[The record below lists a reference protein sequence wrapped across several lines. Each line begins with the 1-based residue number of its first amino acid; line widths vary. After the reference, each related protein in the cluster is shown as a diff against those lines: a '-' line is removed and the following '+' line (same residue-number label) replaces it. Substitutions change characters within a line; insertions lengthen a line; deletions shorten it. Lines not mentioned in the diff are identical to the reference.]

1 MKIMITG
8 NLGYIGPSVVLQL
21 RKSYPNAFLIGV
33 DIGLFAHCLTGAIYQ
48 PESLLDTQIYKD
60 VRDLSQEDFEGIDA
74 VIHLAAIS
82 NDPMGKTFER
92 ITDEVNHVSS
102 INIAK
107 CAKKAGV
114 KSYIFASSCSV
125 YGEASDS
132 PKKETDKL
140 NPLTAYAKSKI
151 DTELDIESLAS
162 DKFIITCLRFATACG
177 FTTRTRLDLV
187 LNDFVASAITNGLI
201 DILSDGSPWRPLIH
215 VSDMARAIDW
225 AVSRDAKS
233 GGNILI
239 VNAGCDE
246 WNYQVL
252 DLAMAVKKE
261 IPNAEIRVNENAVP
275 DRRSYQVD
283 FSKYKELAQNY
294 QPLVTLPDAIN
305 GLKDGLLS
313 MNFIDVDFR
322 HSNFIRLNTLTEHI
336 DSDRVTS
343 NLKWK
348 AFLT

>member
-132 PKKETDKL
+132 PKKKL
-140 NPLTAYAKSKI
+140 I
-151 DTELDIESLAS
+151 SLILLQPMQNQ
-162 DKFIITCLRFATACG
+162 K
-177 FTTRTRLDLV
+177 
-187 LNDFVASAITNGLI
+187 LI
-201 DILSDGSPWRPLIH
+201 
-215 VSDMARAIDW
+215 
-225 AVSRDAKS
+225 
-233 GGNILI
+233 
-239 VNAGCDE
+239 
-246 WNYQVL
+246 
-252 DLAMAVKKE
+252 
-261 IPNAEIRVNENAVP
+261 
-275 DRRSYQVD
+275 
-283 FSKYKELAQNY
+283 QN
-294 QPLVTLPDAIN
+294 
-305 GLKDGLLS
+305 
-313 MNFIDVDFR
+313 
-322 HSNFIRLNTLTEHI
+322 
-336 DSDRVTS
+336 
-343 NLKWK
+343 
-348 AFLT
+348 

>member
-1 MKIMITG
+1 
-8 NLGYIGPSVVLQL
+8 
-21 RKSYPNAFLIGV
+21 
-33 DIGLFAHCLTGAIYQ
+33 
-48 PESLLDTQIYKD
+48 
-60 VRDLSQEDFEGIDA
+60 
-74 VIHLAAIS
+74 
-82 NDPMGKTFER
+82 
-92 ITDEVNHVSS
+92 
-102 INIAK
+102 
-107 CAKKAGV
+107 
-114 KSYIFASSCSV
+114 
-125 YGEASDS
+125 
-132 PKKETDKL
+132 
-140 NPLTAYAKSKI
+140 
-151 DTELDIESLAS
+151 
-162 DKFIITCLRFATACG
+162 
-177 FTTRTRLDLV
+177 
-187 LNDFVASAITNGLI
+187 
-201 DILSDGSPWRPLIH
+201 
-215 VSDMARAIDW
+215 MARAIDW